1 MLSLFW
7 IPLSIIKQ
15 HSCLGILNNI
25 SEKKII
31 GIGIL
36 FSLLNISFILT
47 EQYWGLFIP
56 FGIAL
61 FAALILSL
69 DKVLLFLIFSTPLSI
84 FYFNEDMN
92 LGFNL
97 PTEPI
102 LFGILLLF
110 IFKTLHQGSFD
121 LKFLKHPLTIVFLA
135 NLLWMVVT
143 TITSEM
149 PFISFKY
156 TLARTW
162 FLAGFYFMMSQLL
175 RKNFRTKKLFFW
187 MYLIPFC
194 LVIIYITYLSIIFV
208 RESFI
213 IIIFGE

>member
-1 MLSLFW
+1 
-7 IPLSIIKQ
+7 
-15 HSCLGILNNI
+15 
-25 SEKKII
+25 
-31 GIGIL
+31 
-36 FSLLNISFILT
+36 
-47 EQYWGLFIP
+47 
-56 FGIAL
+56 
-61 FAALILSL
+61 
-69 DKVLLFLIFSTPLSI
+69 
-84 FYFNEDMN
+84 MN

-194 LVIIYITYLSIIFV
+194 LVIIYTVIHHGM
-208 RESFI
+208 
-213 IIIFGE
+213 FGFTKHAAGWVMSPFY